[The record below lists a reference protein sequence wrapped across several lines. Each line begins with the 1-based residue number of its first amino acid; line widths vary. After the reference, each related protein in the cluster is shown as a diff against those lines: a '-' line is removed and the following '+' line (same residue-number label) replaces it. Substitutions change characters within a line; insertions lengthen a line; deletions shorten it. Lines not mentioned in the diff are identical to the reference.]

1 MSVFTSKK
9 FIIPTVIVAVLG
21 AIAWSEWKGR
31 SIPPEQRYT
40 FVTVNKGTVK
50 QTVSANGTLN
60 PVTLVSVGTQV
71 SGTVKRYAADF
82 NDKVREGQVL
92 LELDDATYRAQAESS
107 QASVANAKS
116 ALDLASANAKR
127 MRSLFDQGYVSRQ
140 DLDTATQA
148 FRSAQAQLSAAAAN
162 HRRDLT
168 NLGYT
173 VIRSPVSGVVV
184 AREVD
189 VGQTVAASFQT
200 PELYKIAKDL
210 SKMQINTSFAEAD
223 IGGIASGMKAT
234 FTVDAYPG
242 KHFVGTVSQVRL
254 QATTTSNVVTYNVV
268 VNVDNPDQKLLPG
281 MTAYVNI
288 VSKEA
293 RNVLLVPNSALRFK
307 PANATLKKSGP
318 KSAYAKEGQP
328 GTVYLLGKD
337 GEPQPVPV
345 RVNITD
351 GKVTELVEGN
361 LKDGDRLITEDNS
374 PKSASTDAGKSGM
387 RLRMF

>member
-1 MSVFTSKK
+1 MRH
-9 FIIPTVIVAVLG
+9 TVP
-21 AIAWSEWKGR
+21 S
-31 SIPPEQRYT
+31 
-40 FVTVNKGTVK
+40 
-50 QTVSANGTLN
+50 
-60 PVTLVSVGTQV
+60 
-71 SGTVKRYAADF
+71 
-82 NDKVREGQVL
+82 
-92 LELDDATYRAQAESS
+92 AESS

-318 KSAYAKEGQP
+318 KSANAKEGQP